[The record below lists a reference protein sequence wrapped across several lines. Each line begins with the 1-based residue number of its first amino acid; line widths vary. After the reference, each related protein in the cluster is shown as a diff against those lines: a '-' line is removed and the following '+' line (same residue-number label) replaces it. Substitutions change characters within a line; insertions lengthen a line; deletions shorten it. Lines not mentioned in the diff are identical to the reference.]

1 MDAGL
6 RSYLSIDRFY
16 SCYSHPNVDALRTFL
31 MRSFKGI
38 MLSRTLA
45 AFVLLT
51 LLATVQIAQS
61 RYAKTNPSPNT
72 APGSEVTTGSKNS
85 WRGITPLQ
93 STAADVARELGLDE
107 DAAEGL
113 VDGPF
118 KVDDGEVSFSYL
130 TPSLIKLYR
139 APASMTGKVFTIY
152 FKPSEASLLED
163 LSLSREYKKCAEPMD
178 KYTYY
183 FVSDAGIAY
192 QIQQGSNRVE
202 MIVYQPSR
210 AQVRRLAVNTGCIF

>member
-1 MDAGL
+1 MLL
-6 RSYLSIDRFY
+6 RS
-16 SCYSHPNVDALRTFL
+16 
-31 MRSFKGI
+31 
-38 MLSRTLA
+38 LA

-51 LLATVQIAQS
+51 LLAITQVAQS
-61 RYAKTNPSPNT
+61 RYAKTNPAPNT
-72 APGSEVTTGSKNS
+72 ASKSETVSASKNS

-93 STAADVARELGLDE
+93 STASDVARELGLDE

-118 KVDDGEVSFSYL
+118 KVTDGEVSFSYL

-152 FKPSEASLLED
+152 FKPNEAGSLED
-163 LSLSREYKKCAEPMD
+163 LNLSREYKKCAEPMD

-183 FVSDAGIAY
+183 FVSDAGVAY